1 VSRLLVPA
9 DRLAGRLVHLTGPEV
24 RHLRALRLRPGCHIT
39 IFDDR
44 NNEYDAVLR
53 SIAPREAELEIQ
65 STLTASPPSGPPITL
80 IAGVLK
86 GQRMDMLVEKT
97 TELGVRRIVPALTE
111 LTVARPKGTESVRTQ
126 RWRRLAVS
134 AATQCGRTQVP
145 SIETPVRFADAVHGT
160 PGDALRVLFWEREP
174 SVALPAIH
182 AAEQAPTT
190 IVVAT
195 GPEGGFTTEEVE
207 LARRAG
213 FAVSGLGA
221 HILRAE
227 TAAIVALALCQLIW
241 GELTTV
247 AR

>member
-1 VSRLLVPA
+1 MPRLFVPA
-9 DRLAGRLVHLTGPEV
+9 DRLAGRVARLTGAEV
-24 RHLRALRLRPGCHIT
+24 RHLRALRLRPGSPIT

-53 SIAPREAELEIQ
+53 RIAPRAAEIEIR
-65 STLTASPPSGPPITL
+65 SALAAFRSPGPPITL
-80 IAGVLK
+80 IAGILK

-111 LTVARPKGTESVRTQ
+111 LTVARPRGTQSARTD

-134 AATQCGRTQVP
+134 AATQSGRASVP
-145 SIETPVRFADAVHGT
+145 SIDSPVPFADTVYAA
-160 PGDALRVLFWEREP
+160 PRDALRVILWERETG
-174 SVALPAIH
+174 VTFPAIH
-182 AAEQAPTT
+182 LSEPAPTM

-195 GPEGGFTTEEVE
+195 GPEGGFTAAEVE
-207 LARRAG
+207 LAREAG

-227 TAAIVALALCQLIW
+227 TAAIVALALCQLMW
-241 GELTTV
+241 GELTT
-247 AR
+247 AAG